1 MVTLS
6 AARVGLAAQRAIAVS
21 CAVLGDGLPL
31 ADGHAAAGSGVKFC
45 PCGDK
50 GFADQEPFFE
60 YYRTS
65 VRFYVQPCFDS
76 ANAHLEVQ

>member
-31 ADGHAAAGSGVKFC
+31 ADGHAAAAV
-45 PCGDK
+45 
-50 GFADQEPFFE
+50 A
-60 YYRTS
+60 
-65 VRFYVQPCFDS
+65 
-76 ANAHLEVQ
+76 